1 MDTACRATPLDLLA
15 QKIGLFAPGPLVCG
29 QCTGGH
35 AGGQIAFG
43 MDAGL
48 FGAIV
53 MLVVWAVGTFFYDA
67 PGWINLFLS
76 GGVFLLIW
84 RIVAR
89 PARKPR

>member
-1 MDTACRATPLDLLA
+1 
-15 QKIGLFAPGPLVCG
+15 
-29 QCTGGH
+29 
-35 AGGQIAFG
+35 

-53 MLVVWAVGTFFYDA
+53 MLVVWVVGTFFYDA